1 MKNKYK
7 ILLIIIICL
16 IIGLGVIGII
26 YFTSSKSKQEE
37 TIEVLDAIDG
47 FPYRLKE
54 NDSKLEKD
62 LFYELEKILKE
73 EEIDYKSYAEYLS
86 KLFVVDVFSLDN
98 KLNKYDI
105 GGLEFVLE
113 SEKEKFKSLMSD
125 TLYDVVENNYD
136 GKRNQ
141 ELPLVNSVV
150 IKECTESNTLFDNEE
165 LLSYDIVLEWT
176 YENDLGYDTS
186 ALIKVMKKD
195 KEMYIV
201 SYNPNI

>member
-47 FPYRLKE
+47 FPYQLKE
-54 NDSKLEKD
+54 NDSKLKKD

-186 ALIKVMKKD
+186 ASIKVMKKD